1 MCDKESKY
9 NIGSD
14 GHSYGY
20 DKKGGWGILTLLTKL
35 SEQVTE
41 DISQVVTSGKKL
53 LISLMIID
61 SLYILL

>member
-20 DKKGGWGILTLLTKL
+20 DKKEVGILTLLTKL

-53 LISLMIID
+53 LISLMIIA